1 MNGIIPGPVFL
12 SIASATRTVAGENG
26 TGPHPDKSGTVAKNQ
41 AESNTA
47 PLNRVSP
54 GDQRHS
60 GGTDG

>member
-1 MNGIIPGPVFL
+1 MNGIAPGPLFPA
-12 SIASATRTVAGENG
+12 IASATRTVAGENG
-26 TGPHPDKSGTVAKNQ
+26 TRPHPDKGGTVAKKQ